1 MQPISALMVNQKVF
15 EAMLDESRKLGGF
28 AHGFTYAGHP
38 VTTAV
43 AMETLRIYEEMDM
56 LGHVQ
61 EVGPYLQQAAA
72 RLSDHP
78 LVGDVRGVGM
88 IAAIEMV
95 ADKESRAPFDPG
107 LKVGAVVE
115 KYAREHGL
123 IARFIGDRI
132 AFSPPLI
139 ITEAEID
146 IIMVRM
152 RRALDD
158 ALKEL
163 QG

>member
-1 MQPISALMVNQKVF
+1 
-15 EAMLDESRKLGGF
+15 
-28 AHGFTYAGHP
+28 
-38 VTTAV
+38 
-43 AMETLRIYEEMDM
+43 METLRIYEEIDM

-72 RLSDHP
+72 SLSDHP
-78 LVGDVRGVGM
+78 LVGDVRGVGL
-88 IAAIEMV
+88 IAALEMV
-95 ADKESRAPFDPG
+95 ADKDTRAPFDPAS
-107 LKVGAVVE
+107 KVGATVE
-115 KYAREHGL
+115 QYACEHGL

-146 IIMVRM
+146 EIMLRL

-158 ALKEL
+158 TWKQLR
-163 QG
+163 G

>member
-1 MQPISALMVNQKVF
+1 
-15 EAMLDESRKLGGF
+15 
-28 AHGFTYAGHP
+28 
-38 VTTAV
+38 
-43 AMETLRIYEEMDM
+43 M
-56 LGHVQ
+56 LGHVR

-72 RLSDHP
+72 SLSEHP
-78 LVGDVRGVGM
+78 LIGDVRGVGL
-88 IAAIEMV
+88 IAAMEMV
-95 ADKESRAPFDPG
+95 ADKDTRTPFDPG
-107 LKVGAVVE
+107 LKVGATVD

-146 IIMVRM
+146 EVMLRL

-158 ALKEL
+158 TWRDVL
-163 QG
+163 G

>member
-1 MQPISALMVNQKVF
+1 
-15 EAMLDESRKLGGF
+15 
-28 AHGFTYAGHP
+28 
-38 VTTAV
+38 
-43 AMETLRIYEEMDM
+43 METLRIYEEMDM

-146 IIMVRM
+146 IIMVRV